1 MQRFP
6 FDSARKR
13 MSTILE
19 LHPDDKTEHNHPR
32 RIHCKGASE
41 IVLSTCSHYLN
52 ADGVK

>member
-1 MQRFP
+1 
-6 FDSARKR
+6 

-19 LHPDDKTEHNHPR
+19 LHNDEKTEHDHPR